1 MTDRSALRH
10 RAAPSLPLAV
20 EDPGSSEITWEE
32 KTDCRHCAIR
42 QQTLFA
48 ALRGSDFDQVFLP
61 IKSAIVPAGTVLY
74 AESRPAEAIYTVR
87 WGLVKLAKRSPQDT
101 DRIVRLLGP
110 GAAVGLEGL
119 EEGVYWHSATTLQ
132 QTGLCRIPVK
142 VIDQLQV
149 QNAQVAERLVLQ
161 WERYVEYAD
170 RWITDLTA
178 GSVKT
183 RVQRLLGLL
192 VELTFNASGEIEL
205 PSVHDLA
212 AILGTSVESVSR
224 VTAELKREQVLK
236 RIAPKTYRCNLEAL
250 AG

>member
-1 MTDRSALRH
+1 MTDQSVRRH
-10 RAAPSLPLAV
+10 HDTPTVRLPIEGPSC
-20 EDPGSSEITWEE
+20 SEIVWEE
-32 KTDCRHCAIR
+32 KADCRHCAIR

-61 IKSAIVPAGTVLY
+61 IKSAIVPAGAVLY
-74 AESRPAEAIYTVR
+74 AESGPADAIYTVR
-87 WGLVKLAKRSPQDT
+87 WGLVKLAKRSPEGT
-101 DRIVRLLGP
+101 TRIVRLLGP

-119 EEGVYWHSATTLQ
+119 KEGLHWHTATTLQ
-132 QTGLCRIPVK
+132 QTGLCRIPFQ
-142 VIDQLQV
+142 VIEQLQV

-161 WERYVEYAD
+161 WEHYVEYAD
-170 RWITDLTA
+170 RWITELTA

-183 RVQRLLGLL
+183 RVVRLLKLL
-192 VELTFNASGEIEL
+192 VELTFNASAEIEL

-224 VTAELKREQVLK
+224 ATAELKREQVLR

-250 AG
+250 AC